1 MRVTVKM
8 FLTFLSKRN

>member
-1 MRVTVKM
+1 MRVIVKM